1 MRRGP
6 ASDGELLG
14 SGMCC
19 FEGVTLNSD
28 DYNPNAWHDNHIHG
42 FSIREG
48 ENGAGS
54 LVLDIDHI
62 TEWLPPKDGLFSFKL
77 APAYLVFHEISDL
90 VIAIDYAGLP
100 AAIQPLSIGKIERQE
115 MADENGYMY
124 MQWRIEINWPRGAIA
139 FKGRGFSLELR
150 AEPVESSSQ
159 VFSAEERAAMLGG
172 SSDNPSHSELGN
184 RY

>member
-1 MRRGP
+1 MLVLFLKGG
-6 ASDGELLG
+6 A
-14 SGMCC
+14 
-19 FEGVTLNSD
+19 LNSD
-28 DYNPNAWHDNHIHG
+28 DYSPNAWHDNHIHG

-48 ENGAGS
+48 EYGAGS

-62 TEWLPPKDGLFSFKL
+62 TEWLPPKDGFFSFKL

-115 MADENGYMY
+115 VVHENGFTYL
-124 MQWRIEINWPRGAIA
+124 QWRIEINWPRGEIA
-139 FKGRGFSLELR
+139 FKGVGFSLELR

-172 SSDNPSHSELGN
+172 SGDAPS
-184 RY
+184 RP